1 MEEIL
6 PPEIMEHIFEQFKYC
21 SYCEPLK
28 TTYHKL
34 QTKCIEKNLSKC
46 SKTCSRWSQIVQGIK
61 QHYHRNDFSIPCLKD
76 GKYVVPPIIDLV
88 WCIIVIAILTVFVDI
103 FNLFYFCKRFILLLS
118 HLIHQFFVFP
128 FRLITLLIIYL
139 IHLLKNIIRYVHFFS
154 QCLVKYKLFSVF
166 V

>member
-6 PPEIMEHIFEQFKYC
+6 LPEIMEHIFEQFKYC

-76 GKYVVPPIIDLV
+76 EKYIVPPIIDLV
-88 WCIIVIAILTVFVDI
+88 WCIIVIAILTVFVNI

-128 FRLITLLIIYL
+128 FRLTLIIIYL

>member
-46 SKTCSRWSQIVQGIK
+46 SKTCSRWSQIVQGINNTTIGMIF
-61 QHYHRNDFSIPCLKD
+61 QSHALKME
-76 GKYVVPPIIDLV
+76 
-88 WCIIVIAILTVFVDI
+88 
-103 FNLFYFCKRFILLLS
+103 NMLS
-118 HLIHQFFVFP
+118 HRSLIWYGV
-128 FRLITLLIIYL
+128 L
-139 IHLLKNIIRYVHFFS
+139 
-154 QCLVKYKLFSVF
+154 
-166 V
+166 